1 MLTHWVWKASRG
13 GYIQQIKRRN
23 RIKVNVNCNNSNRAA
38 ALCKAWGSGP
48 SLDCY
53 WRFEFRWRHVCLSVS
68 CNCCVLSGVGLCDG
82 PITLPEEPYRVCFC
96 LFVCVCACVCVCVC
110 ARACVRARVSVCVC
124 VCDLE
129 NSTKRRPRATTV
141 VESMEDKTITI
152 HLHI

>member
-1 MLTHWVWKASRG
+1 MSTAITAIERPRCVKLGVPASLLTATEDS
-13 GYIQQIKRRN
+13 
-23 RIKVNVNCNNSNRAA
+23 NSV
-38 ALCKAWGSGP
+38 GDMS
-48 SLDCY
+48 
-53 WRFEFRWRHVCLSVS
+53 VCLSVS